1 MSPDRSDP
9 AQLCRIEATD
19 AAVEAL
25 DRLRAQHGEVLLHLA
40 GGAEDA
46 GTPMCLAVG
55 ELRIGARDVF
65 LGTVHGVHL
74 FEQRSLPGDHY
85 RAGWVIS
92 LDVVP
97 GMSPGFSLP
106 PGDGKRFAI
115 RDSRPTPAPGSVDT
129 KESS

>member
-1 MSPDRSDP
+1 MSEDLSDRE
-9 AQLCRIEATD
+9 QLCRIEAAD

-25 DRLRAQHGEVLLHLA
+25 DRLRAEHGEVVLRLA

-46 GTPMCLAVG
+46 GTPMCLPAG

-74 FEQRSLPGDHY
+74 FEQRSLPGEHY
-85 RAGWVIS
+85 RAGWVIH

-115 RDSRPTPAPGSVDT
+115 RDSRPTPVSADT